1 MVLWAFNDVFELF
14 SRIVQQTERAECT
27 SLMFF
32 SPIHRGL
39 EKIHSVKSFN
49 KQWDSVDHHL
59 YNINMKECNFNN
71 YISNELLSGKNLGK
85 LTVSV

>member
-1 MVLWAFNDVFELF
+1 M
-14 SRIVQQTERAECT
+14 QTERTEYT
-27 SLMFF
+27 SLIFF
-32 SPIHRGL
+32 SPIRRGL
-39 EKIHSVKSFN
+39 EKMQCIHSVKSFN

-59 YNINMKECNFNN
+59 YNINMKECIFNN